1 MSLTA
6 RLAELGITLPDAPA
20 PAANYVPFVVTGNT
34 VYVSGQISN
43 GPDGLITG
51 RLGADMDVDAGAAAA
66 RSCALSLLAQVR
78 AACDGDL
85 DRLKRVVK
93 LTGFVNSTADFTDQP
108 KVINGAS
115 DFMVEALGDAG
126 RHARSAVSAD
136 SIEDDATGQSYY
148 RAEIALNPGE
158 TDKLEEGTILL
169 PGMPV
174 EAFIRTGERSPMA
187 YLLKPMA
194 DYFARAFRES

>member
-20 PAANYVPFVVTGNT
+20 HAANYVPFVVTGDT

-126 RHARSAVSAD
+126 RHARSAVSAA
-136 SIEDDATGQSYY
+136 SLPLGVAVEIEGIF
-148 RAEIALNPGE
+148 EIE
-158 TDKLEEGTILL
+158 
-169 PGMPV
+169 
-174 EAFIRTGERSPMA
+174 
-187 YLLKPMA
+187 
-194 DYFARAFRES
+194 